1 MRFFTRAL
9 TGLFLLSLTVGF
21 LAVAGGT
28 LRNALQERAARE
40 PGQRPGQEQVYAA
53 NVVTVALET
62 VAPEL
67 TSFGEIQARRTLALR
82 APAAGRVVELGEGVE
97 DGGHV
102 REGQLLFAI
111 DPTDAEV
118 ALSLAEADL
127 ADAEAELMDA
137 EAAVEIAGDDVAA
150 ARQQADLRNRALAR
164 QQDLVDRGVVTEA
177 VLEEAQL
184 SASSAAQQV
193 LSARTSQRSAEARV
207 AQARTALSRAE
218 IAVDE
223 AQRTLSET
231 RVTAAFAGTLSDL
244 TVTEGGLVSS
254 NEQLATL
261 IDPDRLEIA
270 FRVSTPDYV
279 RLLNEDGELATDQ
292 ATVSLEVGGYTL
304 TSPATIT
311 REAAAVAEGETGRRL
326 FAQLEQPRGFR
337 PGDFARIRVT
347 EPELRNVARLPAAA
361 VDASDTVLVLDDES
375 RLELAEV
382 ERLRAQ
388 GDTVLVRADGLEGR
402 EVVAERSPLLG
413 TGIKVRPLRQVQEE
427 PEDTAEAG
435 EEMIDL
441 SPERRAALI
450 AMVEDNARM
459 PDAAKQRVLAALN
472 QPQVPARMI
481 ERLENGEARDG

>member
-1 MRFFTRAL
+1 MQFFTRAL
-9 TGLFLLSLTVGF
+9 IGLFLLSLTVGL

-28 LRNALQERAARE
+28 LRNALEERANRE

-53 NVVTVALET
+53 NVVTVTLET

-67 TSFGEIQARRTLALR
+67 TSFGEIRARRSLALR
-82 APAAGRVVELGEGVE
+82 SPAGGRVVELGEGVE

-102 REGQLLFAI
+102 TEGQLLFAI

-127 ADAEAELMDA
+127 ADAEAELSDA
-137 EAAVEIAGDDVAA
+137 EAAAEIAADDVAA
-150 ARQQADLRNRALAR
+150 ARQQADLRNRALER
-164 QQDLVDRGVVTEA
+164 QQGLVERGVVTESA
-177 VLEEAQL
+177 LEEAQL

-193 LSARTSQRSAEARV
+193 LSARTSLRSAEARV
-207 AQARTALSRAE
+207 AQARTSLSRAE
-218 IAVDE
+218 IAVGE
-223 AQRTLSET
+223 AERALSET
-231 RVTAAFAGTLSDL
+231 RVTADFAGTVSDL
-244 TVTEGGLVSS
+244 AVTEGGLVSA

-279 RLLNEDGELATDQ
+279 RLLDDEGELATDQ

-304 TSPATIT
+304 TTPATIT

-337 PGDFARIRVT
+337 PGDFARIRVA
-347 EPELRNVARLPAAA
+347 EPALENVARLPAAA
-361 VDASDTVLVLDDES
+361 VDASETVLVLNDES

-382 ERLRAQ
+382 ERVRAQ
-388 GDTVLVRADGLEGR
+388 GDSVLVLAEGLEGR

-413 TGIKVRPLRQVQEE
+413 GGIKVRPLRQA
-427 PEDTAEAG
+427 PADEDTAEA
-435 EEMIDL
+435 EDEMIDL

-459 PDAAKQRVLAALN
+459 PDAAKQRVLAALA

-481 ERLENGEARDG
+481 ERLESGEARDG